1 MLDEALGEARK
12 REHAV
17 YVLMMDLDRFKH
29 VNDVLG
35 HNFGDDLLRQVAE
48 RLRLRMAQVHPSAQL
63 ARLGGDEFAVLLP
76 DCSVEAA
83 QRIAAGILEALEVP
97 LSLEDQ
103 TVDIGGRPRDHRY
116 PAVGMRAPRNC
127 CRWPKWRCTRPSS
140 ATTAPS
146 STTRQWT
153 PPAPRAWAC

>member
-1 MLDEALGEARK
+1 M
-12 REHAV
+12 

-103 TVDIGGRPRDHRY
+103 TVDIGG
-116 PAVGMRAPRNC
+116 
-127 CRWPKWRCTRPSS
+127 
-140 ATTAPS
+140 
-146 STTRQWT
+146 
-153 PPAPRAWAC
+153 